1 MILMIWSHSN
11 VAVCFAYLLWNE
23 VFDSS
28 RRSYTKE
35 KATVTSE
42 TALSTDTI
50 SSGRNL
56 TSVRDLSQAIALR
69 GLQFDASGKQ
79 MNSFPVGHTVRCS
92 GSVTAE
98 GQQMNSFPVGHTVRS
113 SGSVE
118 KKNCR
123 CTAHR
128 AVGLSAHVKHH
139 SADLIISF
147 QVHLCLHSS
156 WLSRAGQKDED
167 GAVPC
172 FLAICFYDETPV
184 FSWVP
189 QIALFWHCRRKIR
202 TADAQPSLW
211 S

>member
-1 MILMIWSHSN
+1 MIPIICSHLN
-11 VAVCFAYLLWNE
+11 VSVCFAYLLWNE

-69 GLQFDASGKQ
+69 GLQFDASGK
-79 MNSFPVGHTVRCS
+79 
-92 GSVTAE
+92 
-98 GQQMNSFPVGHTVRS
+98 QMNSFPVGHTVRS